1 MRPLARRPWQPDQ
14 GSARRKAGY
23 IRPAQDSPMLLIG
36 VNRSPY
42 TRRVAITLV
51 AYGVAFEQQA
61 LSGFGNRAEVKAKNA
76 LGRIPVLVLDSGE
89 VLLDSA
95 AIIDHLDETY
105 GGARALTPAGG
116 AERRAVLK
124 VAALMM
130 GACDKLL
137 QAAYER
143 NHRPPEKVHQPWID
157 DCVAQAANA
166 LAAVDAMA
174 LPDASYLL
182 LGRLTQA
189 DVTAFVAERL
199 AHGLGV
205 DTDARTPRLR
215 ALTRRLADEPPF
227 RATEP

>member
-1 MRPLARRPWQPDQ
+1 
-14 GSARRKAGY
+14 
-23 IRPAQDSPMLLIG
+23 MLLIG

-42 TRRVAITLV
+42 TRRVAITLA

-61 LSGFGNRAEVKAKNA
+61 LSGFADRAEVQAVNA
-76 LGRIPVLVLDSGE
+76 LGRIPALVLDDGE

-95 AIIDHLDETY
+95 AIIDHLDATD
-105 GGARALTPAGG
+105 GGDRALTPATG
-116 AERRAVLK
+116 AERRAVLR

-137 QAAYER
+137 QGVYER

-157 DCVAQAANA
+157 DCMAMAINA
-166 LAAVDAMA
+166 LVAIDSLVQ
-174 LPDASYLL
+174 PDTSYLL

-189 DVTAFVAERL
+189 DVAAFVAERL
-199 AHGLGV
+199 ARGLGV

-215 ALTRRLADEPPF
+215 ALTRKLADEPAF
-227 RATEP
+227 RATEPPAQE